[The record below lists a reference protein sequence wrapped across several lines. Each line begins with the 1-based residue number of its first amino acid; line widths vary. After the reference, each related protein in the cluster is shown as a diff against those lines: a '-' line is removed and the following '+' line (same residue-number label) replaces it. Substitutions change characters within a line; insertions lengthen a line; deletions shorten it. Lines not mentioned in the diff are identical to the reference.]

1 MIYHLKFKGGIIMEL
16 ETIKNKITALESNVK
31 EKQNEINRLGV
42 EKAQLDQKSQSLND
56 EIQRLEQENSNYREE
71 IKKYRNA
78 VEIMEL

>member
-1 MIYHLKFKGGIIMEL
+1 MEL
-16 ETIKNKITALESNVK
+16 ETIKNKITSLESSVK

-42 EKAQLDQKSQSLND
+42 EKAQLDQKSQSMND
-56 EIQRLEQENSNYREE
+56 EIQRLEQDNSNYREE

>member
-1 MIYHLKFKGGIIMEL
+1 MEL

-31 EKQNEINRLGV
+31 EKQNEINRLGI

-71 IKKYRNA
+71 MKKYKTA
-78 VEIMEL
+78 VEVMEL

>member
-1 MIYHLKFKGGIIMEL
+1 MEL
-16 ETIKNKITALESNVK
+16 ETIKNKIAALESNVK

-42 EKAQLDQKSQSLND
+42 EKAQIDQNSQSLND

>member
-1 MIYHLKFKGGIIMEL
+1 MILALKFKEELDMEL
-16 ETIKNKITALESNVK
+16 ETIKNKITSLESSVK

-42 EKAQLDQKSQSLND
+42 EKAQLDQKSQSMND
-56 EIQRLEQENSNYREE
+56 EIQRLEQDNSNYREE

>member
-1 MIYHLKFKGGIIMEL
+1 MEL

-31 EKQNEINRLGV
+31 ENQNEINRLGV

>member
-1 MIYHLKFKGGIIMEL
+1 MEL

-31 EKQNEINRLGV
+31 EKQSEINRLGV
-42 EKAQLDQKSQSLND
+42 EKAQFDQKSQSLND

>member
-1 MIYHLKFKGGIIMEL
+1 MEL

-31 EKQNEINRLGV
+31 EKQNEINRLVV

>member
-1 MIYHLKFKGGIIMEL
+1 MEL

-71 IKKYRNA
+71 MKKYKSA
-78 VEIMEL
+78 VEVFEL

>member
-1 MIYHLKFKGGIIMEL
+1 MEL
-16 ETIKNKITALESNVK
+16 ETIKNKITSLESSVK

-71 IKKYRNA
+71 IKKYRTA
-78 VEIMEL
+78 GEIMEL

>member
-1 MIYHLKFKGGIIMEL
+1 MEL

-31 EKQNEINRLGV
+31 DKQNEINRLGV
-42 EKAQLDQKSQSLND
+42 EKAQFDQKSQSLND

>member
-1 MIYHLKFKGGIIMEL
+1 MEL

-42 EKAQLDQKSQSLND
+42 EKAQLDQKSPSLND

>member
-1 MIYHLKFKGGIIMEL
+1 MEL
-16 ETIKNKITALESNVK
+16 ETIKNKITALESNVI

>member
-1 MIYHLKFKGGIIMEL
+1 M
-16 ETIKNKITALESNVK
+16 ESNVK

>member
-1 MIYHLKFKGGIIMEL
+1 MEL

-56 EIQRLEQENSNYREE
+56 EIQRLEQDNSNYREE

>member
-1 MIYHLKFKGGIIMEL
+1 MEL
-16 ETIKNKITALESNVK
+16 ETIKNKITSLESSVK

-42 EKAQLDQKSQSLND
+42 EKAQLDQNSQSLND

>member
-1 MIYHLKFKGGIIMEL
+1 MEL

-42 EKAQLDQKSQSLND
+42 EKAQLDQKSQTLND